1 MFRCTWFYTRL
12 DVYISLLWQ
21 LVTLMF
27 RKGQTASIFRVLF
40 VDKSTVVNKNNEP
53 YLQVLVECE
62 GDSIDLSGDMG
73 AVGRVVVSDTTGDM
87 YLDLKGM
94 FPQIYIS
101 LASLFILLIFD
112 FSH

>member
-1 MFRCTWFYTRL
+1 M
-12 DVYISLLWQ
+12 
-21 LVTLMF
+21 
-27 RKGQTASIFRVLF
+27 
-40 VDKSTVVNKNNEP
+40 VNKTSEQ

-94 FPQIYIS
+94 FTHIYIS
-101 LASLFILLIFD
+101 LASLFMLLIFD